1 MTTLGMNITVEP
13 IILYNHL
20 ATLDIST
27 TTIENYH
34 IILLFRKILK
44 KCNVMKTKLYKF
56 EIKFRNITRKTFFSI
71 LIKNIL
77 NKT

>member
-20 ATLDIST
+20 APLDIST